1 MSKEREKKGR
11 QRFKTAIFYDEF
23 EFLESG
29 HSAEG
34 SDEEFGNFEPFL
46 NRRMKTRT
54 FQPRSFSRL

>member
-1 MSKEREKKGR
+1 MSKEREKKGGNDLKL
-11 QRFKTAIFYDEF
+11 QFFTTNLN
-23 EFLESG
+23 FLESG
-29 HSAEG
+29 HNAEG